1 MSNEIQ
7 TIPDLSPDFPYKPY
21 CKLTVPLV
29 AAYLARG
36 TRQVD
41 IARATGKTRSS
52 VSEYIKYHYDELAP
66 LVDDNSI
73 MVMKSKH
80 IASQAQER
88 LSEILDETGYGKKH
102 LVSLNI
108 VAGTHIDKFRLQNG
122 QSTASVTIDDIQGS
136 RSEIQTQ
143 AAEIRRELKRL
154 KRDDKILEA
163 NAKVV

>member
-1 MSNEIQ
+1 MSTEIQ
-7 TIPDLSPDFPYKPY
+7 TIPDLSSDYPFKAH

-29 AAYLARG
+29 ASYLSRGARN
-36 TRQVD
+36 VD
-41 IARATGKTRSS
+41 ISRATGRAPSTVGDFIRR
-52 VSEYIKYHYDELAP
+52 HYNRLAP
-66 LVDDNSI
+66 LLDDEI
-73 MVMKSKH
+73 MMMKSKD
-80 IASQAQER
+80 IASQAQHR
-88 LSEILDETGYGKKH
+88 LSDVLDDKSFDKKH

-122 QSTASVTIDDIQGS
+122 QSTANVTIDDIQGS

-154 KRDDKILEA
+154 KRDDKIMEA